1 MYDRC
6 MELIKILVEEFLFNV
21 LMFIHVVPPRRQTIE
36 MGKRGF
42 IRIPSHIPEPGATT
56 EYFLWIPKMIRNDKS
71 SNAVLNGTDR
81 RSRASSALA
90 KMPQSFINSTS

>member
-1 MYDRC
+1 MYDHW
-6 MELIKILVEEFLFNV
+6 MELIKILVEEFLCNV
-21 LMFIHVVPPRRQTIE
+21 LMFSHVVPPRRQTIE

-71 SNAVLNGTDR
+71 FNAVLNGTDR
-81 RSRASSALA
+81 RTDGQTIES
-90 KMPQSFINSTS
+90 